1 MKSNA
6 IGKEYPPVSYEVTR
20 EMILAYSHAVD
31 ETSPYFADEEAEVL
45 YAPHTLV
52 GAYTLLLMPHVV
64 ADKELGLD
72 TTKRILHVHQ
82 EYEWKRTAVAGDV
95 LTIRGR
101 IADIN
106 SRDERKFIVFE
117 GDIVDARGEQVV
129 VARSTLM
136 VG

>member
-1 MKSNA
+1 MNSRA
-6 IGKEYPPVSYEVTR
+6 IGKKYPPVSYEVTR
-20 EMILAYSHAVD
+20 EMILAYSRAVD
-31 ETSPYFADEEAEVL
+31 ETNPYFADEEAEVL
-45 YAPHTLV
+45 YAPHTLI
-52 GAYTLLLMPHVV
+52 GAYTLLLMPHIV
-64 ADKELGLD
+64 ADKELDLD

-82 EYEWKRTAVAGDV
+82 EYEWKRTAVAGDL

-101 IADIN
+101 IADIHA
-106 SRDERKFIVFE
+106 RDEHEFVVFE